1 MDKPVSEAEIPKL
14 LDYLHIKNFKNNQAV
29 NASEM
34 QLAGIIRS
42 DEQGFIRNGKS
53 GVKNEEFTNELLMRC
68 DKWIEENLKGSDIQ
82 FP

>member
-1 MDKPVSEAEIPKL
+1 
-14 LDYLHIKNFKNNQAV
+14 
-29 NASEM
+29 M